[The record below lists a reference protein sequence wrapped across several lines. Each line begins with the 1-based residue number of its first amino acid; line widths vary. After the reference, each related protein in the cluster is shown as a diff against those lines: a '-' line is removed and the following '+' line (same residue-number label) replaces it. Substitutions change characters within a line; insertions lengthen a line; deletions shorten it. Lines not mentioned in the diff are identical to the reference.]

1 MSGFL
6 RSGDEKIT
14 ITLAS
19 QEAHVLINLTEQIIE
34 LLGEEDG
41 GSHLSDGH
49 TVDDLMRMVGIST
62 NDAPPIDPVLLR
74 LLPSAY
80 KDAEQSSEF
89 RRYTEHGL
97 REKKRA
103 NAMTIR
109 EALMPQDEDWD
120 NDSPLDVAHITTVIE
135 VGDEISWLAGM
146 NDIRLALAVRLDI
159 GVEKDAK
166 PQHEKY
172 ELMVESDPMK
182 AVYAVY
188 AWIGWLQESLLKLL

>member
-6 RSGDEKIT
+6 RSGDEKII
-14 ITLAS
+14 ITLSS

-159 GVEKDAK
+159 DKDGF
-166 PQHEKY
+166 EKY
-172 ELMVESDPMK
+172 ELMKDSDPQK
-182 AVYAVY
+182 HLHAVYY
-188 AWIGWLQESLLKLL
+188 WLGGIQESLINHL

>member
-6 RSGDEKIT
+6 RSGDEKIA
-14 ITLAS
+14 ITFAS
-19 QEAHVLINLTEQIIE
+19 QEAHVLMNLTEQIIE
-34 LLGEEDG
+34 LLSEEDG
-41 GSHLSDGH
+41 GTHLSKEH

-74 LLPSAY
+74 LLPNAY
-80 KDAEQSSEF
+80 KDVEKAAEF

-103 NAMTIR
+103 NAVLIR
-109 EALMPQDEDWD
+109 EALLPQDEDWD
-120 NDSPLDVAHITTVIE
+120 NDSPLDVAHTTCVIE
-135 VGDEISWLAGM
+135 GDDGMAWLSAM

-159 GVEKDAK
+159 GGERDAK

-188 AWIGWLQESLLKLL
+188 SWIGWLQESLLKLL

>member
-6 RSGDEKIT
+6 RSGDEKIA
-14 ITLAS
+14 ITLS
-19 QEAHVLINLTEQIIE
+19 SKEAHVLINLAEQIIE

-41 GSHLSDGH
+41 GSHLSDSH

-74 LLPSAY
+74 LLPNAY
-80 KDAEQSSEF
+80 KNVEKAAEF

-146 NDIRLALAVRLDI
+146 NDIRLALAVRLEI

-166 PQHEKY
+166 PAHEKY
-172 ELMVESDPMK
+172 ELMIESDPMK

>member
-6 RSGDEKIT
+6 RSGDEKIA
-14 ITLAS
+14 ITFSS

-34 LLGEEDG
+34 LLSEEDG
-41 GSHLSDGH
+41 GTHLSESH
-49 TVDDLMRMVGIST
+49 SVDELMRMVGIST

-74 LLPSAY
+74 LLPDAYGDNEKSA
-80 KDAEQSSEF
+80 EF

-103 NAMTIR
+103 NAVMIR
-109 EALMPQDEDWD
+109 EALLPQDEDWD
-120 NDSPLDVAHITTVIE
+120 NDSPLDVAHITCVIE
-135 VGDEISWLAGM
+135 SEAAMAWLSGM

-159 GVEKDAK
+159 GKDRDGK

-172 ELMVESDPMK
+172 ELMTESDPMK

-188 AWIGWLQESLLKLL
+188 SWLGWLQESLLNLL

>member
-6 RSGDEKIT
+6 RSGDEKIA
-14 ITLAS
+14 ITFSS
-19 QEAHVLINLTEQIIE
+19 QEAHILINLTEQIIE

-41 GSHLSDGH
+41 GLHLSDGH

-80 KDAEQSSEF
+80 KGAEESAEF

-103 NAMTIR
+103 NAVLIR
-109 EALMPQDEDWD
+109 EALLPQDEDWD
-120 NDSPLDVAHITTVIE
+120 NDSPLDMAHITTVIE
-135 VGDEISWLAGM
+135 AGDEMFWLAGM
-146 NDIRLALAVRLDI
+146 NDLRLALAVRLDI
-159 GVEKDAK
+159 GGDRDAK

>member
-6 RSGDEKIT
+6 RSGDEKIA
-14 ITLAS
+14 ITLSS
-19 QEAHVLINLTEQIIE
+19 QEAHVLINLAEQIIE

-41 GSHLSDGH
+41 GSHLSDSH

-80 KDAEQSSEF
+80 KDAEQSAEF

-135 VGDEISWLAGM
+135 VGDEIAWLDGM
-146 NDIRLALAVRLDI
+146 NDIRLALAVRLEI

-166 PQHEKY
+166 PAHEKY

>member
-6 RSGDEKIT
+6 RSGDEKIA
-14 ITLAS
+14 ITFAS

-34 LLGEEDG
+34 LLSEEDG
-41 GSHLSDGH
+41 GTHLSKEH

-74 LLPSAY
+74 LLPNAY
-80 KDAEQSSEF
+80 KDVEKAAEF

-103 NAMTIR
+103 NAVLIR
-109 EALMPQDEDWD
+109 EALLP
-120 NDSPLDVAHITTVIE
+120 P
-135 VGDEISWLAGM
+135 M

-159 GVEKDAK
+159 GGERDAK
-166 PQHEKY
+166 PQHDKY

-188 AWIGWLQESLLKLL
+188 SWIGWLQESLLKLL

>member
-6 RSGDEKIT
+6 RSGDEKIG
-14 ITLAS
+14 ITLSS

-80 KDAEQSSEF
+80 KNAEQSAEF

-97 REKKRA
+97 REKSA
-103 NAMTIR
+103 
-109 EALMPQDEDWD
+109 
-120 NDSPLDVAHITTVIE
+120 
-135 VGDEISWLAGM
+135 
-146 NDIRLALAVRLDI
+146 
-159 GVEKDAK
+159 
-166 PQHEKY
+166 
-172 ELMVESDPMK
+172 PM
-182 AVYAVY
+182 
-188 AWIGWLQESLLKLL
+188 Q

>member
-6 RSGDEKIT
+6 RSGDEKIA
-14 ITLAS
+14 ITLSS

-80 KDAEQSSEF
+80 KNAEQSAEF

-109 EALMPQDEDWD
+109 EALIPQDEDWD

-135 VGDEISWLAGM
+135 AGDELSWLAGM

>member
-6 RSGDEKIT
+6 RSGDEKII
-14 ITLAS
+14 ITLSS

-41 GSHLSDGH
+41 GLHLSDGH

-62 NDAPPIDPVLLR
+62 NDAPPIDSVLLR

-80 KDAEQSSEF
+80 KDAEQSAEF

-109 EALMPQDEDWD
+109 EALIPQDEDWD

>member
-14 ITLAS
+14 ITLSS

-41 GSHLSDGH
+41 GLHLSDGH

-62 NDAPPIDPVLLR
+62 NDAPPIDSVLLR

-80 KDAEQSSEF
+80 KDAEQSAEF

-103 NAMTIR
+103 NAMKIR

>member
-6 RSGDEKIT
+6 RSGDEKIA
-14 ITLAS
+14 ITFAS

-34 LLGEEDG
+34 LLSEEDG

-49 TVDDLMRMVGIST
+49 TVDDLMWMVGIST

-109 EALMPQDEDWD
+109 EALLPQDEDWD
-120 NDSPLDVAHITTVIE
+120 NDSPLDVAHITCVIE
-135 VGDEISWLAGM
+135 GNDVMAWLSAM

-188 AWIGWLQESLLKLL
+188 AWIGWLQESLLKFL

>member
-6 RSGDEKIT
+6 RSGDEKIG
-14 ITLAS
+14 ITLSS

-80 KDAEQSSEF
+80 KNAEQSAEF

-109 EALMPQDEDWD
+109 EALIPQDEDWD

-135 VGDEISWLAGM
+135 AGDELSWLAGM

-159 GVEKDAK
+159 GVEKDTK

>member
-6 RSGDEKIT
+6 RSGDEKII
-14 ITLAS
+14 ITLSS

-41 GSHLSDGH
+41 GLHLSDGH

-62 NDAPPIDPVLLR
+62 NDAPPIDSVLLR

-80 KDAEQSSEF
+80 KDAEQSAEF

-103 NAMTIR
+103 NAMKIR